1 MKTVGVADLKSG
13 LSAHLASVK
22 AGEELLVTDRGR
34 PLARIVPIS
43 GGAVP
48 PNISELARRGL
59 VKLPGH
65 KPEKVAPRVKDPGRQ
80 LLSALLEERHRGR

>member
-1 MKTVGVADLKSG
+1 MKTVGVADLKSA

-22 AGEELLVTDRGR
+22 AGQELMVTDRGK

-43 GGAVP
+43 GGTVP
-48 PNISELARRGL
+48 PTISALARRGL
-59 VKLPGH
+59 VKLPSH
-65 KPEKVAPRVKDPGRQ
+65 KPEKVKPRVKDPGRK